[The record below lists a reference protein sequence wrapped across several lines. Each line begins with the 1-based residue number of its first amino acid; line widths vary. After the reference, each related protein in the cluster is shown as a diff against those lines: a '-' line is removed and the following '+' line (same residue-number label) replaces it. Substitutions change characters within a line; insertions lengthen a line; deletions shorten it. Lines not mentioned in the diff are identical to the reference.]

1 MKFKWKNLFK
11 KEVAPQDTTSKELEL
26 YYDRTAIDETNA
38 SYRLIIGQRSNRQ
51 DIQCIENNFGELFKR
66 GKESSLYQTLSRGN
80 SAKEH
85 SAAL

>member
-11 KEVAPQDTTSKELEL
+11 KEETNQSAPERELNQ

-51 DIQCIENNFGELFKR
+51 DIQRFENN
-66 GKESSLYQTLSRGN
+66 S
-80 SAKEH
+80 
-85 SAAL
+85 

>member
-11 KEVAPQDTTSKELEL
+11 KEETNQSAPEKELEL
-26 YYDRTAIDETNA
+26 YYDRSAIDETNA

-51 DIQCIENNFGELFKR
+51 DIQRSENNFIELFEGRQKS
-66 GKESSLYQTLSRGN
+66 GIHQTLSRRN

-85 SAAL
+85 LVAL

>member
-11 KEVAPQDTTSKELEL
+11 KEETNQSTPEKELNQ

-51 DIQCIENNFGELFKR
+51 DIQRSKDHIGELFK
-66 GKESSLYQTLSRGN
+66 
-80 SAKEH
+80 
-85 SAAL
+85 